1 MGLLDGKVVVVT
13 GAGSGM
19 GKATAVICARE
30 GAKVVLSDVSGAE
43 EATAAAI
50 GGDTVAMRCDASD
63 EAQVEALVGE
73 AVSRFGR
80 LDAMMNVAG
89 VSDGGLLEGVGQEQ
103 YDFIM
108 NVNLR
113 GVVWGTKHAIRAMK
127 DNGGGAI
134 VNWSSLAGLMPSA
147 GASIY
152 SASKAAVVQLTKSA
166 AVEYGHAN
174 IRANALCPGMIATEG
189 MGALALKYDPSK
201 ATRNP
206 LGRAGKPEDAGELAA
221 FLASDRASYLT
232 GVIIPLDGGWN
243 AKLA

>member
-19 GKATAVICARE
+19 GRATAVICARE
-30 GAKVVLSDVSGAE
+30 GAKVVLSDVSGAQD
-43 EATAAAI
+43 ATADSI
-50 GGDTVAMRCDASD
+50 GGEAVAMHCDASD
-63 EAQVEALVGE
+63 ESQVEALVGE
-73 AVSRFGR
+73 ALSRFGR

-89 VSDGGLLEGVGQEQ
+89 VADGGMLEGIDQEQ

-113 GVVWGTKHAIRAMK
+113 GVLWGTKHAIRAMK
-127 DNGGGAI
+127 DSGGGAI
-134 VNWSSLAGLMPSA
+134 VNWASLAGLIPSFGA
-147 GASIY
+147 GIY
-152 SASKAAVVQLTKSA
+152 SASKAAVVQLPKSA
-166 AVEYGHAN
+166 AVEYGAAN

-189 MGALALKYDPSK
+189 MGAVALKSDPSK

-221 FLASDRASYLT
+221 FLASDRAGYLT
-232 GVIIPLDGGWN
+232 GVIIPVDGGWN
-243 AKLA
+243 VTLA